1 MNTSRFSHRSFL
13 SSGLLSLAG
22 VAGLAR
28 IANGCMECL
37 TEKLDGKFPIGKTR
51 VAGDAII
58 PVSAEN
64 ILPPK
69 PYQAPQEGSMDPMKY
84 LTTFDYGKA
93 TARADGT
100 SEREYHVCG
109 G

>member
-1 MNTSRFSHRSFL
+1 MNASRFSRRSFL

-69 PYQAPQEGSMDPMKY
+69 PYQAPQEG
-84 LTTFDYGKA
+84 
-93 TARADGT
+93 
-100 SEREYHVCG
+100 
-109 G
+109 